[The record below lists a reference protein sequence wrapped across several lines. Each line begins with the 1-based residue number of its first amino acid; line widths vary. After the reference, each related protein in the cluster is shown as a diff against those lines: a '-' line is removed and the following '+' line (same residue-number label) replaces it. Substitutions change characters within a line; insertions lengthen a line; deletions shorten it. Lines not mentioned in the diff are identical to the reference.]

1 MVTKVGI
8 HKHIFLHALRT
19 AALFVAGFIIYE
31 VLFEIEKEWNKKEPS
46 KHLYHFAKRKSIKF
60 VIVLTIDMILLYIL
74 FFAFK
79 VEV

>member
-31 VLFEIEKEWNKKEPS
+31 VLFEIDKEWNKKEPS

-60 VIVLTIDMILLYIL
+60 VMVLTIDMILLYIL

-79 VEV
+79 VDV